1 MVTISGQHEPIAAP
15 AAERPAIDAIERFLA
30 GHSERPVCLFDAG
43 GQPIP
48 LPDSARRVLAAA
60 VHELARDHAVAIVP
74 VYRELTTQ
82 QAADLLNVSRQYLIR
97 LLEQGDL
104 PFTRTGTH
112 RRIRLDD
119 LLRYKEER
127 GARRREGLRRLT
139 RLSEELGLYD
149 EEPARDE
156 SRQGGA

>member
-1 MVTISGQHEPIAAP
+1 MVTVSGQQEPIAAP
-15 AAERPAIDAIERFLA
+15 EAERPAIDAIERFLA
-30 GHSERPVCLFDAG
+30 GQGDDPVCLFDAE

-48 LPDSARRVLAAA
+48 LPDSARRVLAVA

-97 LLEQGDL
+97 LLERGDL

-112 RRIRLDD
+112 RRIRLD
-119 LLRYKEER
+119 
-127 GARRREGLRRLT
+127 
-139 RLSEELGLYD
+139 
-149 EEPARDE
+149 
-156 SRQGGA
+156 

>member
-1 MVTISGQHEPIAAP
+1 MVSISGQQEPIAAP
-15 AAERPAIDAIERFLA
+15 EAERPAIDAIEQFLEE
-30 GHSERPVCLFDAG
+30 HSADSVCLSDAA
-43 GQPIP
+43 GQPVP

-60 VHELARDHAVAIVP
+60 VHELARDRAVAIVP
-74 VYRELTTQ
+74 VHRELTTQ
-82 QAADLLNVSRQYLIR
+82 QAADLLNVSRQYLVR
-97 LLEQGDL
+97 LLERGDL

-119 LLRYKEER
+119 VLRYREER
-127 GARRREGLRRLT
+127 GKRRREGLKRLT

-149 EEPARDE
+149 EEPVRDE

>member
-1 MVTISGQHEPIAAP
+1 
-15 AAERPAIDAIERFLA
+15 
-30 GHSERPVCLFDAG
+30 
-43 GQPIP
+43 
-48 LPDSARRVLAAA
+48 
-60 VHELARDHAVAIVP
+60 VP

-97 LLEQGDL
+97 LLERGDL

-119 LLRYKEER
+119 VLRYKDAR
-127 GARRREGLRRLT
+127 SARRREGLRRLT

-149 EEPARDE
+149 EPAPGEAE
-156 SRQGGA
+156 SPGA

>member
-1 MVTISGQHEPIAAP
+1 MVTISGQQEPIAAP
-15 AAERPAIDAIERFLA
+15 EAERPAITAIERFLV
-30 GHSERPVCLFDAG
+30 GHGERPVCLFDAE
-43 GQPIP
+43 GQPVP
-48 LPDSARRVLAAA
+48 LPDSARRALAAA

-74 VYRELTTQ
+74 VHRELTTQ
-82 QAADLLNVSRQYLIR
+82 QAADLLNVSRQYLVR
-97 LLEQGDL
+97 LLEQGEL

-119 LLRYKEER
+119 VLRYREER
-127 GARRREGLRRLT
+127 GKRRREGHRRLT

-149 EEPARDE
+149 EEPVRGE